1 MCNIND
7 HQMIYDSWDMEPNR
21 HKFLL
26 FLTIFCC
33 FTLMKTWKIKILKK
47 WKKTFGDII
56 LHKCT
61 KNQEHMLHCCWDTT
75 HDGYNFYFSFWDI
88 CPFTPLK
95 TQKMKII
102 KNEKKT
108 WRYHHFTY
116 VYQKLWSHDVQF
128 LRYCEQ
134 WRDRQTE
141 KVTYLELGV
150 PHKNI
155 HSFQLQLPIYMQ
167 LNLKYDLFCKFVS
180 LFKYPVL
187 CFVWFKKLLNK
198 LVKKSLSNP
207 ADIYLFNVKNRNVW
221 NLFKVQGSFSFWL
234 LTIFTKKVPS

>member
-47 WKKTFGDII
+47 WKKTLGDII

-61 KNQEHMLHCCWDTT
+61 KNQEHMLHCCWDMT

-95 TQKMKII
+95 MKII
-102 KNEKKT
+102 KNEKGPGDIIILHMCTKNYGHMMYSSWDIVSSGET
-108 WRYHHFTY
+108 
-116 VYQKLWSHDVQF
+116 
-128 LRYCEQ
+128 
-134 WRDRQTE
+134 DRQTE